1 MELAG
6 TGRQP
11 DECFPEYQCL
21 SRNLGLIVSVNVLS
35 NRKKNCPSRM
45 IIAFHDRKYSF
56 DGPAK
61 RGVRSNA

>member
-6 TGRQP
+6 KGRQP

-35 NRKKNCPSRM
+35 NRKKTVP
-45 IIAFHDRKYSF
+45 
-56 DGPAK
+56 
-61 RGVRSNA
+61 VE